1 MGFFEKLFGATG
13 VKHDYKKMIA
23 EGAVVIDVRTPQE
36 FEAGNVPN
44 SINIPL
50 NQVQHKVSKFKSIK
64 KPIVL
69 CCASGNRSGQA
80 LRFLQSQGLK
90 EVYNGGGWRRLI

>member
-1 MGFFEKLFGATG
+1 MGFFEKLFGAVG
-13 VKHDYKKMIA
+13 EKHDFKQMMA
-23 EGAVVIDVRTPQE
+23 DGAVVIDVRTPQE

-50 NQVQHKVSKFKSIK
+50 NQVQHKVNKFKSIK
-64 KPIVL
+64 KPIIL

-80 LRFLQSQGLK
+80 TSFLKSQGIN